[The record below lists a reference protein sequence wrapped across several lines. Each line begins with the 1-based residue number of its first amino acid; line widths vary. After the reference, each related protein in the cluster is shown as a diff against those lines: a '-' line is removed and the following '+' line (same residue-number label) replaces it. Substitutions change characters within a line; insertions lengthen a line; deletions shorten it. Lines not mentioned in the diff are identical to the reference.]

1 MLRRGKHHGAKLCR
15 WVLPPVI
22 ERSRNER
29 CPSER
34 LARETVA
41 GVEGMRQVID
51 EIEVVWQGVLDRP
64 PIPGIFLGSG
74 GRKRPETALLVS

>member
-51 EIEVVWQGVLDRP
+51 EIEVVW
-64 PIPGIFLGSG
+64 
-74 GRKRPETALLVS
+74 